1 MFDKKII
8 AGIVLLLCL
17 FLLPRSLQAERFQG
31 QRLVLGIGAG
41 YGFPLED
48 WLSSKTY
55 VLRDQIF
62 FEEEGLLSSSLRIN
76 GQFFFN
82 KVVGLVVE
90 YGRQQARY
98 LSHLDWYGLWV
109 QDPATFKWKYFPIDH
124 YEDPQ
129 THFWAIHSF
138 LAGVTYNF
146 KMWDAR
152 TRWVPYMTVL
162 AGFYTLS
169 GDQEKVL
176 DRFRLGPEKT
186 MTTIK
191 SGLGGKYRLNNR
203 VFLTAQL
210 TAQVLMRKRGR
221 RMEFEIETQPR
232 EQFDYNEYWDSGRVV
247 RNPGAIVRSFAY
259 AGLEIGIEFNLLYK

>member
-1 MFDKKII
+1 MTFKKIGV
-8 AGIVLLLCL
+8 GILTI
-17 FLLPRSLQAERFQG
+17 FLLQGLLPAETFQG
-31 QRLVLGIGAG
+31 QRLVLGIGTG

-48 WLSSKTY
+48 WLSDKTY

-62 FEEEGLLSSSLRIN
+62 FEEEGILSHSFRIN

-82 KVVGLVVE
+82 KVVGVMVE

-109 QDPATFKWKYFPIDH
+109 QNPSTLEWRYFPIDY

-162 AGFYTLS
+162 VGFYSLA
-169 GDQEKVL
+169 GNQEKVF
-176 DRFRLGPEKT
+176 DRFRVGPEKSH
-186 MTTIK
+186 TTIK
-191 SGLGGKYRLNNR
+191 AGLGGKYRLNNR

-210 TAQVLMRKRGR
+210 TAQVLMRKSGR
-221 RMEFEIETQPR
+221 SYEIETRPK
-232 EQFDYNEYWDSGRVV
+232 EQFDYYEYFDSGRVV
-247 RNPGAIVRSFAY
+247 RNP
-259 AGLEIGIEFNLLYK
+259 N